1 MKWIRFVAPGV
12 LVVGLVLG
20 LWAFWL
26 EPASLTTREY
36 RLSIPHWDSRLS
48 GLRIAVLADL
58 HVGSPYNGLPKLARV
73 VEATNASRPD
83 LILITGDL
91 VIQEVA
97 GGKFVSPEASAQVL
111 KGLHAPLG
119 VFVVL
124 GNHDWWLDPHRVSA
138 ALEHVGINDLEDDAA
153 RIRRGDAAF
162 WLVGISDLLAGP
174 HNFSAAMSRV
184 TDDAPIVLF
193 THNPDLFP
201 RITGRFSLMI
211 TGHTHG
217 GQVDLPLV
225 GRLVVPSRY
234 GQRFAIGHIVENQRH
249 LFVSSGIGTSIFPV
263 RFRVP
268 PEVTLLVLYEES
280 IQENNQPN

>member
-1 MKWIRFVAPGV
+1 MKWIRFVAPGI
-12 LVVGLVLG
+12 LLVGLVLG

-26 EPASLTTREY
+26 EPASLTSREY
-36 RLSIPHWDSRLS
+36 RLSIPHWDPRLS
-48 GLRIAVLADL
+48 GLRVAVLADL

-73 VEATNASRPD
+73 VETTNALKSD
-83 LILITGDL
+83 LILIAGDL

-97 GGKFVSPEASAQVL
+97 GGKFVAPEAAAEVL

-124 GNHDWWLDPHRVSA
+124 GNHDWWLDQERVSA
-138 ALEHVGINDLEDDAA
+138 ALERVGIKDLEDDAV
-153 RIRRGDAAF
+153 RVRRGDAAF

-174 HNFSAAMSRV
+174 HNFRAAMNRV
-184 TDDAPIVLF
+184 TDDAPVVLL

-201 RITGRFSLMI
+201 RITARFSLMI

-217 GQVDLPLV
+217 GQVDLPFV
-225 GRLVVPSRY
+225 GRLIVPSRY

-268 PEVTLLVLYEES
+268 PEVTLLELYE
-280 IQENNQPN
+280 QR

>member
-97 GGKFVSPEASAQVL
+97 GGKFVAPEASAQVL

-124 GNHDWWLDPHRVSA
+124 GNHDWWLDRQRVSA
-138 ALEHVGINDLEDDAA
+138 ALEHVGIKDLEDDAA

-162 WLVGISDLLAGP
+162 WLVGISDLRAGP
-174 HNFSAAMSRV
+174 HNFRAAMSRV
-184 TDDAPIVLF
+184 SDDAPVVLF
-193 THNPDLFP
+193 THNPDIFP
-201 RITGRFSLMI
+201 RITGRFKLDDHGPHARW
-211 TGHTHG
+211 TGR
-217 GQVDLPLV
+217 PSA
-225 GRLVVPSRY
+225 GR
-234 GQRFAIGHIVENQRH
+234 AIGRTVEVRTALRDRPYRREPAPPLREQRDRH
-249 LFVSSGIGTSIFPV
+249 EHFSGALSRAARGDPV
-263 RFRVP
+263 GVVRGKR
-268 PEVTLLVLYEES
+268 S
-280 IQENNQPN
+280 RKQ

>member
-58 HVGSPYNGLPKLARV
+58 HVGSPYNGLSKLARV

-97 GGKFVSPEASAQVL
+97 GGKFVGPEASAQVL

-124 GNHDWWLDPHRVSA
+124 GNHDWWLDPQRVSA
-138 ALEHVGINDLEDDAA
+138 ALEHVGIKDLEDDAA
-153 RIRRGDAAF
+153 RIRRGDAVF

-280 IQENNQPN
+280 IQESNQPN